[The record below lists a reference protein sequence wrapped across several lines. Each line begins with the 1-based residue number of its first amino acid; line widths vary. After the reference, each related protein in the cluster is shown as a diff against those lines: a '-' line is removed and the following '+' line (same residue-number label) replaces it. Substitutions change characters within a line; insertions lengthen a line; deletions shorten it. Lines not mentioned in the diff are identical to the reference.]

1 MFRRDVQTL
10 ADILAQC
17 LRHDGLETPLQQRRL
32 IDSWGKVVGK
42 AVERYTG
49 EKFIRNQTLF
59 VKILNP
65 ALRADLS
72 MMRERLVRNLNVE
85 VGANVITDIKLYW
98 IKG

>member
-10 ADILAQC
+10 SDILAQC

-32 IDSWGKVVGK
+32 IDSWGKVVGR

-59 VKILNP
+59 VKIVNP

-72 MMRERLVRNLNVE
+72 MMRERLVKNLNVE
-85 VGANVITDIKLYW
+85 AGAKIITDIKFY
-98 IKG
+98 

>member
-1 MFRRDVQTL
+1 MFRREVHSL
-10 ADILAQC
+10 SDILVQC

-32 IDSWGKVVGK
+32 IDSWGKVAGR

-59 VKILNP
+59 IKILNP

-72 MMRERLVRNLNVE
+72 MMRERLIKNLNME
-85 VGANVITDIKLYW
+85 AGATIITEIRFY
-98 IKG
+98 

>member
-1 MFRRDVQTL
+1 MFRRDVQIL

-32 IDSWGKVVGK
+32 IDSWGKVAGR

-72 MMRERLVRNLNVE
+72 MMRERLVKNLNVE
-85 VGANVITDIKLYW
+85 AGASIISDIKFY
-98 IKG
+98 

>member
-17 LRHDGLETPLQQRRL
+17 LRYDGLETPLQQRRL
-32 IDSWGKVVGK
+32 IDSWGKVAGR

-72 MMRERLVRNLNVE
+72 MMRERLVKNLNVE
-85 VGANVITDIKLYW
+85 AGASIISDIKFY
-98 IKG
+98 

>member
-1 MFRRDVQTL
+1 MFKRDVQSL
-10 ADILAQC
+10 ADIVAQC

-32 IDSWGKVVGK
+32 IDSWGKVAGRAIEK
-42 AVERYTG
+42 YTG

-72 MMRERLVRNLNVE
+72 MMRERFVKILNVE
-85 VGANVITDIKLYW
+85 AGAQVITDIKFY
-98 IKG
+98 

>member
-1 MFRRDVQTL
+1 MFKRDVQSL
-10 ADILAQC
+10 ADIVAQC

-32 IDSWGKVVGK
+32 IDSWGKVAGRAIEK
-42 AVERYTG
+42 YTG

-72 MMRERLVRNLNVE
+72 MMRERFVKNLNVE
-85 VGANVITDIKLYW
+85 AGAKVITDIKFY
-98 IKG
+98 